1 MRRHAESGEVED
13 ERQSK
18 DQRIKGSK
26 VGGRPRGLQQGKATF
41 QLIPLGQAKRNVIEK
56 GGCVCGLR
64 IKE

>member
-26 VGGRPRGLQQGKATF
+26 DQ
-41 QLIPLGQAKRNVIEK
+41 
-56 GGCVCGLR
+56 R
-64 IKE
+64 IKGRREAERIATRKSDIPVDTIRAGEEECD